1 VPEQARTSETA
12 TSDPRDELERLRIL
26 VHAGIALN
34 SELSLDALLQR
45 LVETAA
51 ELTGARYAALG
62 VIDRAGQS
70 LERFFTAG
78 IDEETRSAIGD
89 VPRGR
94 GILGVLI
101 REARP
106 LRLRDI
112 AEDPRSVGFPRNHPP
127 MRSFL
132 GVPIVLRGVAYG
144 NLYLTEKADGAEFSA
159 ADEELTQLLAA
170 QAAVAIENA
179 RLYES
184 STRWLRQL
192 ESLNEI
198 GNALASEV
206 ELGPLLDLVAR
217 RMQELVEGRIVL
229 IALPDGEGGLAVAAA
244 AGGEDLVGMRL
255 EAGST
260 KMGRILERGSSERVD
275 AVVDDPE
282 IDQRLA
288 RELGITSAIYLP
300 LAVRGKPLGVVAVH
314 DRLGG
319 SAHFDED
326 DVRLA
331 ETLVARAAI
340 AVDLSERVSRDAL
353 RRVVDAQELERAR
366 LARELH
372 DETGQALTSIL
383 LGLKHLDDVIE
394 TDDARVATASLRELV
409 VTTLQDVRRL
419 AVELRPSALDDFGL
433 VPAIERLAGTLAEQ
447 SELVVDL
454 EARLGEQRLPA
465 EAETALYRIVQEAL
479 TNVVKHASARR
490 VSITLVRKEGFAVV
504 VVEDDGL
511 GFDPRTTRTGSLGFV
526 GMRERVELVGGRL
539 TVESAPGAGTTIAAE
554 VPVTRTPPEHA
565 G

>member
-1 VPEQARTSETA
+1 MPEQARTSETP
-12 TSDPRDELERLRIL
+12 TSDPTNELERLRIL

-34 SELSLDALLQR
+34 AELSLDALLQR

-62 VIDRAGQS
+62 VIDRAGRS
-70 LERFFTAG
+70 LEGFFTTG

-89 VPRGR
+89 VPSGR

-282 IDQRLA
+282 VDQRLA

-314 DRLGG
+314 DRRGG
-319 SAHFDED
+319 DAHFDED

-394 TDDARVATASLRELV
+394 TDDAREATTALRALV

-504 VVEDDGL
+504 VVEDDGQ
-511 GFDPRTTRTGSLGFV
+511 GFEPGKTRTGSLGFV

>member
-1 VPEQARTSETA
+1 MPEQARTSETA

-45 LVETAA
+45 LVETSA

-89 VPRGR
+89 VPSGR

-229 IALPDGEGGLAVAAA
+229 IALPDGQGGLAVAAA

-394 TDDARVATASLRELV
+394 TDDAREATAALRELV

-504 VVEDDGL
+504 VVEDDGQ

-554 VPVTRTPPEHA
+554 VPATRTPPEHA

>member
-1 VPEQARTSETA
+1 MPEQARTSETA

-89 VPRGR
+89 VPSGR

-144 NLYLTEKADGAEFSA
+144 NLYLTEKAEGAEFSA

-244 AGGEDLVGMRL
+244 AGGGDLVGMRL

-319 SAHFDED
+319 SARFDED

-394 TDDARVATASLRELV
+394 TDDARVATAALRELV

>member
-1 VPEQARTSETA
+1 MSEQTSTPG
-12 TSDPRDELERLRIL
+12 TPTTGPRDELERLRTL

-45 LVETAA
+45 LVDTAA

-62 VIDRAGQS
+62 VIGRGGRS
-70 LERFFTAG
+70 LERFLTTG
-78 IDEETRSAIGD
+78 VDDEARAAIGD
-89 VPRGR
+89 VPRGL

-101 REARP
+101 REAKP

-112 AEDPRSVGFPRNHPP
+112 ADDPRSVGFPPNHPP
-127 MRSFL
+127 MRTFL

-144 NLYLTEKADGAEFSA
+144 NLYLTEKADGADFSA
-159 ADEELTQLLAA
+159 ADEELTQLFAA

-206 ELGPLLDLVAR
+206 ELEPLLDLVAR
-217 RMQELVEGRIVL
+217 RMQELVEARIVL

-244 AGGEDLVGMRL
+244 AGGDDLVGLRL

-260 KMGRILERGSSERVD
+260 KIGRVLERGSSERVD

-282 IDQRLA
+282 VDQRVA
-288 RELGITSAIYLP
+288 RELGITSAMYLP
-300 LAVRGKPLGVVAVH
+300 LSVRGKPLGVVAVH
-314 DRLGG
+314 DRQGG
-319 SAHFDED
+319 DTHFDED

-331 ETLVARAAI
+331 ESLVARAAI

-383 LGLKHLDDVIE
+383 LGLKHLDEVIE
-394 TDDARVATASLRELV
+394 TDAGREATAALRELV
-409 VTTLQDVRRL
+409 VSTLQDVRRL

-454 EARLGEQRLPA
+454 EARLGEQRLPP

-479 TNVVKHASARR
+479 TNVVKHASALR

-504 VVEDDGL
+504 VVEDDGR
-511 GFDPRTTRTGSLGFV
+511 GFEPGTARTGSLGFV

-554 VPVTRTPPEHA
+554 VPLTSAPPER
-565 G
+565 GE

>member
-1 VPEQARTSETA
+1 VPEGTRTPETE
-12 TSDPRDELERLRIL
+12 TDDRDELERLRTL

-34 SELSLDALLQR
+34 SELSLDSLLQR

-62 VIDRAGQS
+62 VIDRAGRS
-70 LERFFTAG
+70 LERFFTTG
-78 IDEETRSAIGD
+78 IDEEKREAIGD
-89 VPRGR
+89 LPRGR

-101 REARP
+101 REAKP
-106 LRLRDI
+106 LRLHDI
-112 AEDPRSVGFPRNHPP
+112 ADDPRSVGFPPHHPP
-127 MRSFL
+127 MRTFL

-144 NLYLTEKADGAEFSA
+144 NLYLTEKADGADFSA

-217 RMQELVEGRIVL
+217 RMQELVEARIVL
-229 IALPDGEGGLAVAAA
+229 IALPDGEGALAVAAA
-244 AGGEDLVGMRL
+244 AGGDDLVGMRL

-260 KMGRILERGSSERVD
+260 KIGRVLERGSSERVD
-275 AVVDDPE
+275 EVVDDPE
-282 IDQRLA
+282 VDQRVA

-314 DRLGG
+314 DRQRPDR
-319 SAHFDED
+319 HFDED

-331 ETLVARAAI
+331 ESLVARAAI
-340 AVDLSERVSRDAL
+340 AVDLSERVSRESL
-353 RRVVDAQELERAR
+353 RRVVEAQELERAR

-383 LGLKHLDDVIE
+383 LGLRHLDDVIV
-394 TDDARVATASLRELV
+394 TDDAREATAALRDLV

-433 VPAIERLAGTLAEQ
+433 VPAVERLAGTLAEQ

-454 EARLGEQRLPA
+454 EARLGDQRLPP

-479 TNVVKHASARR
+479 TNVVKHASATR

-504 VVEDDGL
+504 VVEDDGR
-511 GFDPRTTRTGSLGFV
+511 GFEPGKTRAGSLGFV

-539 TVESAPGAGTTIAAE
+539 TVESAPDVGTTIAAE
-554 VPVTRTPPEHA
+554 VPLTRTPPER
-565 G
+565 GG